1 MKRRCCR
8 NIFLILHGLT
18 LYIYTLYTVSNVV
31 ARERDREKLK
41 YWKEVEVKERNSLRN
56 NYMCV
61 CVCEWVSRVGRSVT
75 DQPWNPGLGSPLSG
89 LIIRGSTRES
99 LEKFLP
105 ANFPSPTRSIE
116 IIKYDWMKL
125 LPFFLKREPPRFR
138 NWEEFRRGNLSI
150 KSPFK
155 TKL

>member
-1 MKRRCCR
+1 MKRRCYR

-61 CVCEWVSRVGRSVT
+61 CVCV
-75 DQPWNPGLGSPLSG
+75 
-89 LIIRGSTRES
+89 
-99 LEKFLP
+99 
-105 ANFPSPTRSIE
+105 
-116 IIKYDWMKL
+116 WM
-125 LPFFLKREPPRFR
+125 
-138 NWEEFRRGNLSI
+138 S
-150 KSPFK
+150 
-155 TKL
+155 